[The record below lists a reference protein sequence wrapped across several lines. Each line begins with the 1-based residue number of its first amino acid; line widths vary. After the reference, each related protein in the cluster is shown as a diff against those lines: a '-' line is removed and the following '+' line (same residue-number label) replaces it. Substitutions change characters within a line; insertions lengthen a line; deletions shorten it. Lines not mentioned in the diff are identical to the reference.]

1 MQKLHYEFYS
11 HPKITSGA
19 CSLESIP
26 AELANNDAHKP
37 LVITGREHT
46 RRGLDKTLIRAFADS
61 GCPLGGIF
69 DEIRDYAGIDL
80 ARQAAVLFSERGCD
94 AIVAIGGGP
103 VADVAR
109 AANLL
114 VSHDTQDLF
123 QFFNGTPQKKRLKP
137 FILIPA
143 CCTTG
148 SESGKTITLDNRRL
162 TSDFLYPDAIILDKR
177 MTAACTRRCA
187 AQSAVIAMDNALTA
201 FTDPEHSPMRD
212 AFAHAGIEFAAASLK
227 KAIKRPK
234 KRKHSL
240 AMANAGVMAGIAAAN
255 ADPGLVR
262 GLAEELEKITGIFRG
277 VFIRIFT
284 PAALAWKTQKTGP
297 PSDDLLLA
305 AGGMAVYANTPQQ
318 QRPQKGV
325 EMFLALLDETRTQ
338 IPETLA
344 SLRIPAYLLEKACEN
359 AGSRKD
365 FPFSAQDCLEIIK
378 QTQKG
383 DRR

>member
-1 MQKLHYEFYS
+1 MQNLHYEFYS
-11 HPKITSGA
+11 QPKITSGA
-19 CSLESIP
+19 CALESIP
-26 AELANNDAHKP
+26 TELASNDAHKP

-69 DEIRDYAGIDL
+69 DEIRDYAGISL
-80 ARQAAVLFSERGCD
+80 ARQAAVLFAERGCD
-94 AIVAIGGGP
+94 AIVAVGGGP

-123 QFFNGTPQKKRLKP
+123 QFFNGSPPGKRLKP
-137 FILIPA
+137 FIHIPA
-143 CCTTG
+143 CCTNG
-148 SESGKTITLDNRRL
+148 SESGKTITVDNRRL
-162 TSDFLYPDAIILDKR
+162 TSNFLYPDAIILDKR

-187 AQSAVIAMDNALTA
+187 AQSALTTMDNAVTA
-201 FTDPEHSPMRD
+201 FLDGEHSPMKD
-212 AFAHAGIEFAAASLK
+212 AFAHAGVGFAAASLK

-234 KRKHSL
+234 NRKHSL

-255 ADPGLVR
+255 AAPGVVR
-262 GLAEELEKITGIFRG
+262 GLAEELEKITGIARG

-284 PAALAWKTQKTGP
+284 PAALAWMTQKTGP
-297 PSDDLLLA
+297 PGDDLLLA
-305 AGGMAVYANTPQQ
+305 AGGMAVYAKTPEQ

-325 EMFLALLDETRTQ
+325 EMFLALLDETRGQ
-338 IPETLA
+338 IPETLS
-344 SLRIPAYLLEKACEN
+344 SLHIPAYRLEKACVH

-365 FPFSAQDCLEIIK
+365 FPFSPQDCLEIIK

-383 DRR
+383 GGR

>member
-11 HPKITSGA
+11 QPKITSGA
-19 CSLESIP
+19 CALESIP
-26 AELANNDAHKP
+26 TELASNDAHKP

-46 RRGLDKTLIRAFADS
+46 RRRLDKSLIRAFADS
-61 GCPLGGIF
+61 GCRLGGIF
-69 DEIRDYAGIDL
+69 DEIRDYAGIGL
-80 ARQAAVLFSERGCD
+80 ARQAAVLFAERGCD
-94 AIVAIGGGP
+94 AIVAVGGGP

-123 QFFNGTPQKKRLKP
+123 RFFNGTPQEKRLKP

-143 CCTTG
+143 CCTNG
-148 SESGKTITLDNRRL
+148 NESGKTITVDNRRL
-162 TSDFLYPDAIILDKR
+162 TSDFLYPDVIILDKR

-187 AQSAVIAMDNALTA
+187 AQSAIIAMDNAVTA
-201 FTDPEHSPMRD
+201 FLDTEHSPMKD
-212 AFAHAGIEFAAASLK
+212 AFAHAGIGFAAASLK

-234 KRKHSL
+234 NKKHSL

-255 ADPGLVR
+255 ATPGLVR
-262 GLAEELEKITGIFRG
+262 GLAEELEKITGISRA

-284 PAALAWKTQKTGP
+284 PAALPWMTRKTGP
-297 PSDDLLLA
+297 PREDLLLA
-305 AGGMAVYANTPQQ
+305 AGGMSVYANTPEQ

-325 EMFLALLDETRTQ
+325 EILLSLLDETREQ

-344 SLRIPAYLLEKACEN
+344 SLKLPAYQLEKACVH

-365 FPFSAQDCLEIIK
+365 FPFSAQDCLEIIE